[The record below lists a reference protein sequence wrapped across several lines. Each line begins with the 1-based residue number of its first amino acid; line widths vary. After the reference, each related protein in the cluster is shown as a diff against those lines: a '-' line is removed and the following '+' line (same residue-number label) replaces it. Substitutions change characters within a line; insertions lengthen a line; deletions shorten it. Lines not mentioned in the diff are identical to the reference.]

1 MPANR
6 TSLILNLPILVLLM
20 AVAGIGRTA
29 LAAEYLLN
37 PGDQLHISVWGED
50 NLQQDV
56 LILPDGTLAFP
67 LVGTLRAAGKD
78 LASLRKAIVRKLNPY
93 IPDATV
99 TVTVTATSGNLVY
112 IIGKVNQPGTYTL
125 IRPTDVMQALSLAG
139 GLARFAKEDEIRI
152 LRRQGKTQRSIHF
165 DYSKVIAGQDLTTN
179 ILLKSGDTIIVP

>member
-6 TSLILNLPILVLLM
+6 PHLSHILPILL
-20 AVAGIGRTA
+20 AVVVGTCIYRPA
-29 LAAEYLLN
+29 LAADYHLN
-37 PGDQLHISVWGED
+37 PGDQLHISVWGEE

-56 LILPDGTLAFP
+56 LILPDGMLAFP
-67 LVGTLRAAGKD
+67 LVGTLKAAGKD
-78 LASLRKAIVRKLNPY
+78 LATLRTTIAQKLQPY

-99 TVTVTATSGNLVY
+99 TVTVTATSGNLIYV
-112 IIGKVNQPGTYTL
+112 IGKVNQPGTYTL

-152 LRRQGKTQRSIHF
+152 LRRQGNTQRSIPF

-179 ILLKSGDTIIVP
+179 ILLNSGDTIVVP